1 MDIWSLEFIWSSR
14 FHDWDFLDSTGMTMT
29 SLIGKVVREDEH
41 WMRRVLRL
49 AEKGRGRT
57 SPNPMVGAIL
67 VKDDKLVA
75 EGYHAKAGEAHAEII
90 ALQRAREEARGAIL
104 YLNLEPCAHY
114 GKTPPCAPQ
123 VVEAGVKRVVIGME
137 DPNPLVKG
145 KGIEILRSAGLDVE
159 IGILEKEC
167 RRLNETFCKYISE
180 KVPFIILKAA
190 ATWDGKIATRNGD
203 SKWISGERSRRFV
216 HKLRKQ
222 VDGVLVGIGTVLK
235 DDPLL
240 TARIR
245 GWRDPYRIVLDSRL
259 KISEEAR
266 VIGTPPSKAI
276 IATTILAPRDKIERL
291 EKRGVQILIVDSK
304 EGRINL
310 KTCLSKLGEIGMA
323 SLLVEGGSQI
333 NGSFLDEGLIDKL
346 LLFLSPKLIGDH
358 QALGIFGGRGVS
370 NLQEAIVL
378 KEMKTKRIG
387 DDVLLEGY
395 PEWGT
400 ESCLLES

>member
-1 MDIWSLEFIWSSR
+1 MD
-14 FHDWDFLDSTGMTMT
+14 
-29 SLIGKVVREDEH
+29 DEK
-41 WMRRVLRL
+41 WMKRVLCL
-49 AEKGRGRT
+49 AEKARGRT

-67 VKDDKLVA
+67 VKGDKLVG
-75 EGYHAKAGEAHAEII
+75 EGYHAKAGEAHAEVV

-104 YLNLEPCAHY
+104 YLNLEPCTHY

-123 VVEAGVKRVVIGME
+123 VIEAGVKRVVIGME

-145 KGIEILRSAGLDVE
+145 KGIDILRRAGVDVE
-159 IGILEKEC
+159 VGILEKEC
-167 RRLNETFCKYISE
+167 RRLNEAFCKYILKKE
-180 KVPFIILKAA
+180 PFVILKAA
-190 ATWDGKIATRNGD
+190 VTLDGKIATRNGD
-203 SKWISGERSRRFV
+203 SKWISGETSRRFA
-216 HKLRKQ
+216 HKLRDQ

-245 GWRDPYRIVLDSRL
+245 GGRDPYRIVLDSRL

-276 IATTILAPRDKIERL
+276 IVSTELAPRDRIERL

-304 EGRINL
+304 EGRVNL
-310 KTCLSKLGEIGMA
+310 RSCLSKLREIGMM
-323 SLLVEGGSQI
+323 SLLVEGGSQV

-358 QALGIFGGRGVS
+358 QALGIFGGRGAS
-370 NLQEAIVL
+370 NLQESTAL
-378 KEMKTKRIG
+378 KEIKTKRIG
-387 DDVLLEGY
+387 EDVLLEGY
-395 PEWGT
+395 LEWGT
-400 ESCLLES
+400 E